1 MLKVQQIKVP
11 QVWHFF
17 FERER
22 ERVLQRHFFFPV
34 IAFLFIIIII
44 NNNIMVFF
52 GAFIVIFTTS
62 SLHFISPPEFLKL
75 KIRHGTDLITRIK
88 VGLIPDKNGGSKIL
102 EGGKIIFHSFM

>member
-1 MLKVQQIKVP
+1 
-11 QVWHFF
+11 
-17 FERER
+17 
-22 ERVLQRHFFFPV
+22 
-34 IAFLFIIIII
+34 
-44 NNNIMVFF
+44 MVFF

-62 SLHFISPPEFLKL
+62 SLHFISPPKFLKL